1 MQIKGKTYIQGCQTY
16 VDSKNIFTR
25 AQAENAGGF
34 GDRIFGEEGWW
45 SMHFQCI
52 THSKFFKTTSVI
64 LPAKVKKISN
74 PIFTSD
80 LEIGFLASRDGSSG
94 HLLKLGLKVSRP
106 LLVKLEIEAVIF
118 CRLYKIHHGLKLQKT
133 RSMPFRNSHQK
144 NTLFWMWITSE

>member
-1 MQIKGKTYIQGCQTY
+1 
-16 VDSKNIFTR
+16 
-25 AQAENAGGF
+25 
-34 GDRIFGEEGWW
+34 
-45 SMHFQCI
+45 MHFQCI

-144 NTLFWMWITSE
+144 THYSGCGSPQNSNGSSVGHRHWDNIKIIPV